1 MNTNWEALYLFLIMV
16 LGLLLCSFL
25 GGNCYSES
33 FTNNNTQ
40 GAGTNNNGPN
50 NNKGPNNSGPSS
62 SNDNLSKNK
71 STGYDN
77 YNHYSGSSTQ
87 LANGTTFTG
96 PNGGTVTV
104 QTASDGSQSLQVTST
119 NGGTPVT
126 FTSTKPSTTTTESMT
141 TYSGNNGCTA
151 TMTGGGGWDANT
163 QNINPKSV
171 IRDTLP
177 RQ

>member
-1 MNTNWEALYLFLIMV
+1 MNTNWEALYLFLIML

-33 FTNNNTQ
+33 FTNNNTP
-40 GAGTNNNGPN
+40 GVSNKNNHNGPNKNNNGPN
-50 NNKGPNNSGPSS
+50 NGPNN
-62 SNDNLSKNK
+62 NLSKNK

-104 QTASDGSQSLQVTST
+104 QTASDGSQSLQVTSA
-119 NGGTPVT
+119 NGGTPAT

-141 TYSGNNGCTA
+141 TYSGNNGTA
-151 TMTGGGGWDANT
+151 NTGSGGGGGFTGGGSGG
-163 QNINPKSV
+163 SGVV
-171 IRDTLP
+171 IIRY
-177 RQ
+177 RFQ